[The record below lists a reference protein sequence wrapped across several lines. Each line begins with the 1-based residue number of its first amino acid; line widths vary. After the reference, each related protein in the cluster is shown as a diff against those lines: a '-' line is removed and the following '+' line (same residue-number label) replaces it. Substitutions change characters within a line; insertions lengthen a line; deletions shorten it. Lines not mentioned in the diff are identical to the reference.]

1 MPTKPEK
8 RETELD
14 HVEQERRA
22 TLQVIVV
29 PVLRCLVKLLLA
41 LAAN

>member
-1 MPTKPEK
+1 MPTKEEK

-22 TLQVIVV
+22 TLEASDRPPHMLIFD
-29 PVLRCLVKLLLA
+29 PP
-41 LAAN
+41 LAA